1 MNIRKSL
8 EDLELQTLSSSA
20 CLSAKSQGRKFP
32 SKVCT
37 MRTVFQHDRDRILHC
52 KAFRRLK
59 YKTQVFLSPEG
70 DHYRTRLTH
79 TLEVSQVARTISRA
93 LRLNEDLT
101 EAISLGHDL
110 GHTPF
115 GHVGERVL
123 NEMVPGGFHHVRQSL
138 RVVDVLEKDGKGLNL
153 TYEVRDGILKHSKGQ
168 GALLTPDPQSCAK
181 TLEGQVVRLAD
192 IIAYVSHDLDDAI
205 RGHVIKVADIPKD
218 ISDVVGLRHSCR
230 IDRMIRDLISESIA
244 VDFCQIRLSAEMDE
258 AIRSLRSWLFEHV
271 YRAESVQVEFDKASH
286 LLHELFLY
294 FCDKEDVF
302 LRYGGRRFAG
312 DSLELSVADFIAG
325 MTDRFALSLYREC
338 FLPQSWKG
346 I

>member
-1 MNIRKSL
+1 MDIRKSL
-8 EDLELQTLSSSA
+8 ENLELQTLAPSA
-20 CLSAKSQGRKFP
+20 CLSSQSKGRKFP
-32 SKVCT
+32 TELCS
-37 MRTVFQHDRDRILHC
+37 MRTVFQHDRDRILHS

-123 NEMVPGGFHHVRQSL
+123 NALVPGGFHHVRQSL
-138 RVVDVLEKDGKGLNL
+138 RVVELLEKDGHGLNL
-153 TYEVRDGILKHSKGQ
+153 THEVRDGILKHSKGQ
-168 GALLTPDPQSCAK
+168 GGLLTPDAQSCAQ

-205 RGHVIKVADIPKD
+205 RGHVIKVEDIPRD

-230 IDRMIRDLISESIA
+230 IDRMVRDLIGESMA
-244 VDFCQIRLSAEMDE
+244 TDCREVRLSYEMDE
-258 AIRSLRSWLFEHV
+258 AIRELRSWLFKHV
-271 YRAESVQVEFDKASH
+271 YQADSVQSEFDKASH

-294 FCDKEDVF
+294 FCDREAIF
-302 LRYGGRRFAG
+302 LHYGGRRFDG
-312 DSLELSVADFIAG
+312 DSLEVSVADFIAG

-338 FLPQSWKG
+338 FLPLPWKS